1 MSVSNEETPM
11 QSEQPYE
18 FSRDELRAIEH
29 HRKLELGEQDEVF
42 GTVFSQSAHF
52 SYFPLAKVQG
62 TEWVRRN
69 AWGEIAIDAGRIAAA
84 GGSKRTGVFAV
95 PEVFVVD
102 GAPLGSLRGTI
113 IVLQDAG
120 FSDDEVIDWLLAD
133 EESIGAAPIEA
144 LRRGRKAE
152 VRRVAQTLA

>member
-1 MSVSNEETPM
+1 MCMHSRRRAPRGCDSGGVTEESVPVVETAWLTMPDLV
-11 QSEQPYE
+11 EV
-18 FSRDELRAIEH
+18 
-29 HRKLELGEQDEVF
+29 LGE
-42 GTVFSQSAHF
+42 
-52 SYFPLAKVQG
+52 PLG
-62 TEWVRRN
+62 RVRRLLDDRHL
-69 AWGEIAIDAGRIAAA
+69 I
-84 GGSKRTGVFAV
+84 GSKRTGVFAV

>member
-62 TEWVRRN
+62 VEWVRRN
-69 AWGEIAIDAGRIAAA
+69 AWGEIAIDAGRISA
-84 GGSKRTGVFAV
+84 GDSDGRRAHSGETKRPRLPPRKKFRKSRPSGV
-95 PEVFVVD
+95 
-102 GAPLGSLRGTI
+102 R
-113 IVLQDAG
+113 
-120 FSDDEVIDWLLAD
+120 
-133 EESIGAAPIEA
+133 
-144 LRRGRKAE
+144 
-152 VRRVAQTLA
+152 